1 MILRI
6 IGLVIGILI
15 LGAGIWYLAKEKH
28 DRESRKIYTVVTV
41 VGLVLAAGSL
51 CSLLLTR

>member
-28 DRESRKIYTVVTV
+28 DRESRRIYTVVTV

>member
-6 IGLVIGILI
+6 FGLVIGILI